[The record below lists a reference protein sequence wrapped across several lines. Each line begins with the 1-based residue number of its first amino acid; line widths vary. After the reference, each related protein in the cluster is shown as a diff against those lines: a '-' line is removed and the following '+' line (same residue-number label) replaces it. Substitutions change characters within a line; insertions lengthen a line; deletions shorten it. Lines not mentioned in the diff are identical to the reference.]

1 MKIPALSP
9 QIKPKKIA
17 LLLSALLATTTFSAF
32 SAPVKYTLDASTPS
46 DQRTVNITNG
56 DEISRIDINVADG
69 RVDFADNIT
78 MNSTGVVNATG
89 SRNVWFAY
97 LKAGEINLGN
107 HFTLNFDPR
116 TNGTYSTS
124 DGIALYGT
132 GKLTAENYTFINMN
146 DSEESDGL
154 YVGDNARADL
164 KGLTTIRGG
173 GISAGSQGILNAEN
187 IDIAYTRPGIRESGD
202 STDTGMALWGGKV
215 TVTGNTTINI
225 VSPTFY
231 LEGIRTY
238 TDLELAGHTDIQLT
252 SNSTDR
258 YSDVTGILI
267 FDSFTSSSLS
277 GKRVFNDVSI
287 KIKSTTEEGYADGL
301 TYLGGNGKHTDLIIN
316 KIDIDS
322 SGNDIVRGIYLWG
335 DDPAE
340 TATHRI
346 NDAKITLSGNDKA
359 TLWGF
364 FSANVNQDDGI
375 VQWDADTIVGNIA
388 ITSKGGKESYLLYQA
403 DALFTGDVILGDR
416 NAYESVADT
425 LYSIYGRWGSTD
437 ITNNN
442 KLVAWGKMLVRGDH
456 AINIVSGDNSYIYGD
471 TAIEEQGSINMEL
484 NGSNSRWDMIANS
497 TLTTLTL
504 NDATLNFMPGDTASR
519 TLTRDAA
526 TFKTLTVNGDYAGNN
541 GNLVMNTQLG
551 DDASPT
557 DKLVVQGNTSG
568 NTNVTVLN
576 AGGAGGLTTNG
587 IELISVAGNSDGVF
601 TQNGRIV
608 AGAYDYTLARGEG
621 QNDKNWYLTS
631 ALSTEP
637 QPEPQEPL
645 APVDPVEPSPTPREN
660 AVRPEAGLYGM
671 NLQAANTM
679 FNTRLHDRL
688 GETHY
693 VDALTGENAVTSLWL
708 RNVGGHTR
716 QKDSSGQLD
725 MQANRYVMQLGGDI
739 AQWSS
744 DNTDRFHLGLMAGY
758 ANQKARAENQ
768 RNGNRA
774 DSRISGYSV
783 GLYGTWLQDNETH
796 EGAYVDSWA
805 QYSWFDNT
813 VSGRGVESEEYDS
826 KGFTASVES
835 GYTWK
840 LADISERNALY
851 IQPKAQ
857 VTWMGVKAD
866 EHREANGTRVEGHG
880 DGNVQTRVGVRVFG
894 KGHNKLDDG
903 KGRTFQ
909 PFVEA
914 NWIHNSKDFG
924 VSMNGDNVDLD
935 GTRNIG
941 ELKAGVEG
949 LLTKNVSLWGN
960 VAQQVGDKGYSDT
973 SAMLGIKASF

>member
-1 MKIPALSP
+1 M
-9 QIKPKKIA
+9 
-17 LLLSALLATTTFSAF
+17 
-32 SAPVKYTLDASTPS
+32 
-46 DQRTVNITNG
+46 
-56 DEISRIDINVADG
+56 
-69 RVDFADNIT
+69 
-78 MNSTGVVNATG
+78 
-89 SRNVWFAY
+89 
-97 LKAGEINLGN
+97 
-107 HFTLNFDPR
+107 
-116 TNGTYSTS
+116 
-124 DGIALYGT
+124 
-132 GKLTAENYTFINMN
+132 
-146 DSEESDGL
+146 
-154 YVGDNARADL
+154 
-164 KGLTTIRGG
+164 
-173 GISAGSQGILNAEN
+173 
-187 IDIAYTRPGIRESGD
+187 
-202 STDTGMALWGGKV
+202 
-215 TVTGNTTINI
+215 
-225 VSPTFY
+225 
-231 LEGIRTY
+231 
-238 TDLELAGHTDIQLT
+238 
-252 SNSTDR
+252 
-258 YSDVTGILI
+258 
-267 FDSFTSSSLS
+267 
-277 GKRVFNDVSI
+277 
-287 KIKSTTEEGYADGL
+287 
-301 TYLGGNGKHTDLIIN
+301 
-316 KIDIDS
+316 
-322 SGNDIVRGIYLWG
+322 
-335 DDPAE
+335 
-340 TATHRI
+340 
-346 NDAKITLSGNDKA
+346 LSGNDKA

-693 VDALTGENAVTSLWL
+693 VDALTGEKAVTSLWL

-783 GLYGTWLQDNETH
+783 GLYGTWLQDNATH
-796 EGAYVDSWA
+796 EGAYVDTWA

-880 DGNVQTRVGVRVFG
+880 DGNVQTRVGVRLFG

-903 KGRTFQ
+903 KDRTFQ

-949 LLTKNVSLWGN
+949 QLTKNVSLWGN
-960 VAQQVGDKGYSDT
+960 VGQQVGDKGYSDT